1 MLNKLMGR
9 GGPAA
14 PSEAEMAAMQEELGK
29 LDPKALE
36 QLPKDLQEA
45 LPKGLSGLGGVMP
58 KLPGLRRRPAGPRRR
73 PPEIPRCAGAEEI
86 EAQLEMKEDLRCP

>member
-1 MLNKLMGR
+1 MGG

-36 QLPKDLQEA
+36 QLPKELQEA
-45 LPKGLSGLGGVMP
+45 LPQGPLRPRRRDAETPGLRAGLPGLGGGLP
-58 KLPGLRRRPAGPRRR
+58 KFPGAPGR
-73 PPEIPRCAGAEEI
+73 
-86 EAQLEMKEDLRCP
+86 KK